1 MKTTFLATLPTVEC
15 REMGD
20 KTLQGDTTIQ
30 GGKQKTST
38 NITMRAILILLTL
51 AGLIAASSYVYVK
64 RDDLTL
70 LTRAKRDV
78 IEMSRLSSDTNHPVV
93 SSDNAPNPAPNAA
106 SSSLEDRPVANSVL
120 RHHAVK
126 QEVNTHINLQ
136 DFMKAAAEKIKSK
149 DQDKTDNDSSTGD
162 SGSSE
167 IVESELVQVEKL
179 PDFDVCPIM
188 PELPGEFGTIRK
200 VREIERKNVQERV
213 KGLIRSFF
221 FLRRRES
228 ERCLQVNVFRKNI
241 IIQRH
246 RHRVHRRLPRRLS
259 GGHLSIAGHGRM
271 QTAAQLYT
279 NTQSDQ
285 GPQSDWRRGRQAR
298 KYSTHG
304 ANVFLMA

>member
-1 MKTTFLATLPTVEC
+1 M
-15 REMGD
+15 
-20 KTLQGDTTIQ
+20 
-30 GGKQKTST
+30 
-38 NITMRAILILLTL
+38 
-51 AGLIAASSYVYVK
+51 
-64 RDDLTL
+64 
-70 LTRAKRDV
+70 
-78 IEMSRLSSDTNHPVV
+78 
-93 SSDNAPNPAPNAA
+93 
-106 SSSLEDRPVANSVL
+106 ANSVL

-221 FLRRRES
+221 
-228 ERCLQVNVFRKNI
+228 CVGVNQN
-241 IIQRH
+241 
-246 RHRVHRRLPRRLS
+246 
-259 GGHLSIAGHGRM
+259 
-271 QTAAQLYT
+271 
-279 NTQSDQ
+279 
-285 GPQSDWRRGRQAR
+285 
-298 KYSTHG
+298 G
-304 ANVFLMA
+304 AYK

>member
-30 GGKQKTST
+30 RKQQTST
-38 NITMRAILILLTL
+38 NITMRAILILITL

-70 LTRAKRDV
+70 LSRAKRDV
-78 IEMSRLSSDTNHPVV
+78 IEMDRLSSDTNHPVV
-93 SSDNAPNPAPNAA
+93 SSENNAPNPASNSAA
-106 SSSLEDRPVANSVL
+106 NSPSLEDRPVANSVL

-136 DFMKAAAEKIKSK
+136 DFMKAAAEKVKLK
-149 DQDKTDNDSSTGD
+149 DQDNTDNGSDTGD
-162 SGSSE
+162 SNSD

-213 KGLIRSFF
+213 KGLI
-221 FLRRRES
+221 
-228 ERCLQVNVFRKNI
+228 
-241 IIQRH
+241 
-246 RHRVHRRLPRRLS
+246 
-259 GGHLSIAGHGRM
+259 
-271 QTAAQLYT
+271 
-279 NTQSDQ
+279 
-285 GPQSDWRRGRQAR
+285 
-298 KYSTHG
+298 
-304 ANVFLMA
+304 